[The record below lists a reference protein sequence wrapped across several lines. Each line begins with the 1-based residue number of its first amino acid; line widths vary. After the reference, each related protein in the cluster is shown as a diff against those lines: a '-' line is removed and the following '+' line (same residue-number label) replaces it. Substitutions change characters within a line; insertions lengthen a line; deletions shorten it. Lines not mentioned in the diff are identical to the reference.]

1 MIYRVEGNKYPLQHQ
16 RLGRELGPSKNAES
30 AMSKWVL
37 TGNGYI
43 MPIQTLRQLN
53 PYERISPVIL
63 KRMKEFD
70 EHTKKKYGDS
80 MNIPTDQSSSRYIYP
95 EHDDEPYNAD
105 SG

>member
-1 MIYRVEGNKYPLQHQ
+1 
-16 RLGRELGPSKNAES
+16 
-30 AMSKWVL
+30 
-37 TGNGYI
+37 

-105 SG
+105 SGDVEDIYVPYKGYKDWDGPSTVPEVDDIMDYDIYIES